1 MSDVDTLE
9 DGPAAPVLLAD
20 PIETNAR
27 PLMMTDTYVEVNG
40 VNLKC
45 LSLSVSLEADNNP
58 ITQTSFCGVQEYPGS
73 TKYHFV
79 AKFAQSFDPGGTDEV
94 LSAALAAYQTS
105 GTYTTFKVRPY
116 GSNPIAANNP
126 EYSGFLIPQP
136 YTVFG
141 GDAGNASEVDIDW
154 TSQGPWTKNTG
165 AVAATG
171 AVAGSPGQF
180 TPAGSTRPANVAALA
195 AVTASPATAWAAGQ
209 YVITADQLGAH
220 WDGAAWAAG
229 IA

>member
-1 MSDVDTLE
+1 MSDVDTL
-9 DGPAAPVLLAD
+9 DAPVLLAD
-20 PIETNAR
+20 PLPSGAQ
-27 PLMMTDTYVEVNG
+27 PLMMTDTYVEING

-58 ITQTSFCGVQEYPGS
+58 ISQTTFCGVQEYPGPV
-73 TKYHFV
+73 KYHFV
-79 AKFAQSFDPGGTDEV
+79 AKLAQSFDPGGTDAT
-94 LSAALAAYQTS
+94 LSAAVTAYAASGTLAA
-105 GTYTTFKVRPY
+105 FKVRPY
-116 GSNPIAANNP
+116 GSRPVAANNP
-126 EYSGFLIPQP
+126 EFSGFLIPLP

-154 TSQGPWTKNTG
+154 TATGPWTKNTG

-171 AVAGSPGQF
+171 ATAGSPGQF
-180 TPAGSTRPANVAALA
+180 TPAGATRPANLAALA
-195 AVTASPATAWAAGQ
+195 AVAATPNTAWTAGQ

-229 IA
+229 VA